1 VALLQ
6 TMARFDIHRNP
17 GRLRDTVPFV
27 VIVQS
32 AMFNRYNRRL
42 VVPVVKASNLSA
54 SLKDALDAVVS
65 RSWG

>member
-1 VALLQ
+1 
-6 TMARFDIHRNP
+6 MAQFDIHRNP
-17 GRLRDTVPFV
+17 GRLRDRVPFV

>member
-1 VALLQ
+1 
-6 TMARFDIHRNP
+6 MAQFDIHRNP
-17 GRLRDTVPFV
+17 GRQRDTVPLV

-32 AMFNRYNRRL
+32 AMFNRYSRKL
-42 VVPVVKASNLSA
+42 VVPLVKASNLSA

>member
-1 VALLQ
+1 
-6 TMARFDIHRNP
+6 MARFDIHRNP